1 MRWSRSS
8 SSGCES
14 SMPSERTALPL
25 LLLLALAS
33 PALAAEPAEA
43 LAARGIARY
52 QAGDLAGAAALLAR
66 VPEADRTAAVSHH
79 LGLAL
84 VRLGRLREGRLA
96 LAAAARLAPE
106 ARLLLDLGQAY
117 LAEGNAAWATR
128 TLRRATELAPDDG
141 AIRFYLGVA
150 LSRLGEAEAAVGEL
164 RSARRLGATG
174 AEADAQLALALY
186 LAGKHAQARDVLDGP
201 ALADRST
208 RAGASRL
215 LRASLQAQGTAAS
228 LLSAELG
235 VGAVVD
241 TNPLYEHETTAPT
254 ALGPTLSGNLVLR
267 PWLTPRHL
275 LWLELAG
282 ARSFYLAAGEGAA
295 EKPVGD
301 ASPTELRA
309 GAGYTLR
316 LPKGEDGPAL
326 SLALAYRF
334 GLTFLDGPPPL
345 ADPNHI
351 FLEQHAGQVA
361 LLRSGEGSE
370 SQLRYTFSRSAYADL
385 ARTSW
390 SHELGFEHSAALLA
404 GRIRLLGWVTVRQE
418 SATSADYN
426 QVVPGLGLGGSLL
439 GPLELVFGARVGYEY
454 RNHLDSVGGVRWREQ
469 RVDSNLALTGEVAR
483 RLPWRLTLRAVYQR
497 LQNFS
502 TVESFD
508 YGRDLVTLGLSWS
521 TP

>member
-1 MRWSRSS
+1 
-8 SSGCES
+8 
-14 SMPSERTALPL
+14 MPSERPALL
-25 LLLLALAS
+25 VLLAALAT
-33 PALAAEPAEA
+33 PALAAEVAPEL
-43 LAARGIARY
+43 LAAQGIARS

-66 VPEADRTAAVSHH
+66 VPEAARTAAVNHH

-96 LAAAARLAPE
+96 LAAAARLAPD

-128 TLRRATELAPDDG
+128 TLRRASEFAPDDG

-150 LSRLGEAEAAVGEL
+150 LARLGEAQAAVGEL
-164 RSARRLGATG
+164 RTARRLGASG
-174 AEADAQLALALY
+174 AETDAQLALALY
-186 LAGKHAQARDVLDGP
+186 LAGKHAQARDILDGP
-201 ALADRST
+201 ALRDRAT

-254 ALGPTLSGNLVLR
+254 ALGPTLSGSLVLR
-267 PWLTPRHL
+267 PWLTPRQL

-282 ARSFYLAAGEGAA
+282 ARSFYLAASEAA

-326 SLALAYRF
+326 SLALSYRF

-390 SHELGFEHSAALLA
+390 SHELGFEHSASFLA

-426 QVVPGLGLGGSLL
+426 QVVPGLGLGGSVL

-497 LQNFS
+497 LQNVS